1 MPLWT
6 IGVGIPI
13 LLCALGLPLA
23 LQRVPPN
30 RWFGFRT
37 PSPINWYR
45 TNRAFGISLL
55 FAALFSGLAN
65 TALALCFADGPA
77 APLSVWMANQSIG
90 WVILA
95 CIPPWVVSRHP

>member
-1 MPLWT
+1 MSLWT

-13 LLCALGLPLA
+13 LLCALALPLT

-30 RWFGFRT
+30 RYFGFRT
-37 PSPINWYR
+37 RSPISWYR
-45 TNRAFGISLL
+45 TNRVFGISLL
-55 FAALFSGLAN
+55 LAALFSGLAN

-77 APLSVWMANQSIG
+77 APRSVWMANQSIG